1 MSITIKVVELI
12 DKLKLNH
19 YFVEKNNATYFRPI
33 TIKFNSD
40 VIENV
45 IDKVISVD
53 GKAYK
58 PNKMEQD
65 VLKELD
71 F

>member
-1 MSITIKVVELI
+1 MSITIKIVEVI

-19 YFVEKNNATYFRPI
+19 YFVQRNNNTYFRPI
-33 TIKFNSD
+33 TIKLNTD
-40 VIENV
+40 LIEKAV
-45 IDKVISVD
+45 DKAVNTN
-53 GKAYK
+53 GKSYK
-58 PNKMEQD
+58 PSQLEKD